1 MNAPDERDEAQ
12 ERLVRICAGLG
23 IRYEDITVESNEGA
37 PDGYG
42 YGAWVTGDDR
52 VEDEGGK
59 E

>member
-1 MNAPDERDEAQ
+1 MTDDERLDGIAKRKGL
-12 ERLVRICAGLG
+12 RL
-23 IRYEDITVESNEGA
+23 EQITVESNEGA

-52 VEDEGGK
+52 VEDEEG

>member
-1 MNAPDERDEAQ
+1 MEDE
-12 ERLVRICAGLG
+12 ERLDAIAKRKAL
-23 IRYEDITVESNEGA
+23 RLEDITVEPNEGA